1 MQLEQ
6 IGLNVVLIDSAI
18 VSIQIGEAD
27 RVVNLAKELES
38 RGILVGAIRPPT
50 VPEGTS
56 RLRISLKA
64 DLAESSTNRLLG
76 ALEEILIDLK

>member
-1 MQLEQ
+1 MREL
-6 IGLNVVLIDSAI
+6 GWDVCSGDSPI
-18 VSIQIGEAD
+18 ISVSLGDAD
-27 RVVNLAKELES
+27 MAVKMAAELEA

-64 DLAESSTNRLLG
+64 NLSEESVEKLMRALG
-76 ALEEILIDLK
+76 AVSCE